1 MAYFCS
7 KKVKMKHAALKI
19 ILTFIIVLV
28 STSLMAQCS
37 ICTKTAQQLGEKTG
51 TGLNYAILYLAAF
64 PLTALGVIGYKW
76 WKRNQEE

>member
-1 MAYFCS
+1 
-7 KKVKMKHAALKI
+7 MKHAALKI

>member
-64 PLTALGVIGYKW
+64 PLTALGVISYKW